1 MEEILLF
8 AVRVLFAEVA
18 VKTEVVETALEEHL
32 LVLAAVMAG
41 LAVLAL
47 VVRVAAVA
55 AREDMRVLAAQEPL
69 PLVSRV
75 LRALVVVAAVV
86 VVGAEAVPREL
97 LDKAVTVLEDQ
108 VLFSAVAQALPLLLQ
123 EAVVEA
129 ETSLAVP
136 RAVLTVLLAQSV
148 SFGPVRHAHSHQQI
162 LAMFKWEKL

>member
-1 MEEILLF
+1 MEVILTF
-8 AVRVLFAEVA
+8 VVPVLFVGAA
-18 VKTEVVETALEEHL
+18 VKTEVVEIALEEHL
-32 LVLAAVMAG
+32 PVLAAVMAA
-41 LAVLAL
+41 LVVLAL

-108 VLFSAVAQALPLLLQ
+108 ALFSAVVQALALPLRVAEQ
-123 EAVVEA
+123 EA
-129 ETSLAVP
+129 ETSLAVL
-136 RAVLTVLLAQSV
+136 RVVLAALLVRCASSGPALLA
-148 SFGPVRHAHSHQQI
+148 HSPQQI
-162 LAMFKWEKL
+162 PEICNA

>member
-1 MEEILLF
+1 MEAILLLLTL
-8 AVRVLFAEVA
+8 VLFVEAA

-32 LVLAAVMAG
+32 LVLAVDVVG

-129 ETSLAVP
+129 ETSLAVH
-136 RAVLTVLLAQSV
+136 RVVLTALLAQSV
-148 SFGPVRHAHSHQQI
+148 LSGPVRPAHSHQQI